1 MSFTRCPNGARCNKC
16 NIPETSRGNLSESE
30 VLGEWGKRERRRG
43 KEKQARSHKND
54 IEKKIA
60 FISHVHKKRKEKS
73 QTELK

>member
-1 MSFTRCPNGARCNKC
+1 MGV
-16 NIPETSRGNLSESE
+16 EEE
-30 VLGEWGKRERRRG
+30 RERRKG